1 MTELLSTK
9 EVAGFLKV
17 NEKMVYTLI
26 AEKGLPATKITG
38 KWAFPKQLVEQWLKI
53 NTINYPKASPRL
65 TEDNNLLVITG
76 SNDPLLERTITL
88 FNNLRSDFV
97 AVFAN
102 LGSMGGLMALRQSIC
117 HIASSHLLQ
126 DDDKEYNF
134 DFAVNEL
141 KNMPAIVNFCK
152 REQGLLI
159 QKGNPDKISSVSD
172 LSRSGIS
179 IANRPLGTGT
189 RLLFD
194 KELEKKGI
202 KAALIKGYDREFAR
216 HLDVAIEVASGRA
229 QVAPGIRVVA
239 NLLDIDFIPLRW
251 ESFDLLIPKDK
262 FFEKKVQLFI
272 SLLHEDSFRQ
282 IFDKDSGYDLSLA
295 GKVLFPNE

>member
-17 NEKMVYTLI
+17 NEKMVYTLV

-38 KWAFPKQLVEQWLKI
+38 KWAFPKHLVEQWLEM
-53 NTINYPKASPRL
+53 NTINYPKTSPRD
-65 TEDNNLLVITG
+65 TEDNKLLVITG

-88 FNNLRSDFV
+88 FNNLYSDFV

-102 LGSMGGLMALRQSIC
+102 LGSMGGLVALRQNIC
-117 HIASSHLLQ
+117 HIASSNLLQ

-134 DFAVNEL
+134 DFADNEL

-159 QKGNPDKISSVSD
+159 QKGNPDKISSISD
-172 LSRSGIS
+172 LSRPGIS

-194 KELEKKGI
+194 KELEKEGI
-202 KAALIKGYDREFAR
+202 KTESVKGYDKEFAR
-216 HLDVAIEVASGRA
+216 HLDVGLEVASGRA
-229 QVAPGIRVVA
+229 QMAPGIRVVA
-239 NLLDIDFIPLRW
+239 NLLDIDFIPMRW
-251 ESFDLLIPKDK
+251 ESFDLLIPKEK
-262 FFEKKVQLFI
+262 FFEKKIQQFIGLF
-272 SLLHEDSFRQ
+272 HEDSFAQ
-282 IFDKDSGYDLSLA
+282 LFDMDSGYDLSLT
-295 GKVLFPNE
+295 GKVLFPNM